1 MDGSDRRVESDR
13 VVGQDYQEPN
23 IRGSGDNEGAT
34 NTSPEVILTKNELK
48 KTDVV
53 LSRPVDSRGIF
64 GQTLLEWS
72 DLYGEAACKDKKEI
86 ARSLIADCVK
96 RGVRFVEVSDKRNKL
111 YSLIDGADMTVV
123 RKVMR
128 SLCKSARLA
137 RSAPSPGETI
147 APTEDMQSLKEPRS
161 GSVGGDA
168 AAPPFWTTNS
178 TTGLTGLAT
187 KGSIQDDVT
196 GSLKTPPGT
205 KKTTKK
211 AKQEA
216 SINPEDLEFEDMM
229 AGLDDLLQSPQQR
242 SHSPWTCG
250 GRDFA
255 SALSFDLLSTST
267 LPTGMVVPHQPQ
279 APHLMYSGATCL
291 SRAAEDEETAD
302 LKTSGKTM
310 FDAASGLFDEDS
322 GDGRQVQEEQG
333 PGTSFAPMLR
343 IASVRQRMLA
353 PARGTNAPGGMMPRT
368 RMPSAKTS
376 GAKTSGSKMPGGK
389 MPGGTM
395 PSTPMPL
402 ITTPHTT
409 TKPASM
415 SSSTLAEQHL
425 AEAFH
430 SDYKA
435 KQELSE
441 VLERWERKR
450 AALIA
455 ALGNY
460 ERTMVASPPPLLLS
474 PLPSTGVR
482 KRPPTQASM
491 SNGSSGLPKNW
502 SMKKQKKSDGT
513 SKKDKDDDDIH
524 MV

>member
-1 MDGSDRRVESDR
+1 
-13 VVGQDYQEPN
+13 
-23 IRGSGDNEGAT
+23 
-34 NTSPEVILTKNELK
+34 
-48 KTDVV
+48 
-53 LSRPVDSRGIF
+53 
-64 GQTLLEWS
+64 
-72 DLYGEAACKDKKEI
+72 
-86 ARSLIADCVK
+86 
-96 RGVRFVEVSDKRNKL
+96 VRFVEVSDKRNKL

-137 RSAPSPGETI
+137 RSAPAPGETI
-147 APTEDMQSLKEPRS
+147 APTQEMRSLKGS
-161 GSVGGDA
+161 GSVRGDA

-178 TTGLTGLAT
+178 TARLTGFVT
-187 KGSIQDDVT
+187 KGSFQDVDVT
-196 GSLKTPPGT
+196 GPLKTPPGT
-205 KKTTKK
+205 KKTTTK
-211 AKQEA
+211 AKQEG
-216 SINPEDLEFEDMM
+216 SNPEDLEFEDMM
-229 AGLDDLLQSPQQR
+229 AGLDDLLQSPQLR

-250 GRDFA
+250 GRDLA

-267 LPTGMVVPHQPQ
+267 LPTGMVVPHQPL

-291 SRAAEDEETAD
+291 STAADDEETVD

-310 FDAASGLFDEDS
+310 FDATLGLFDEDS
-322 GDGRQVQEEQG
+322 GDVRQVQEAQG
-333 PGTSFAPMLR
+333 PGASFAPMLR

-353 PARGTNAPGGMMPRT
+353 PARGTNTPGGMIPRT
-368 RMPSAKTS
+368 RMPLAKTS
-376 GAKTSGSKMPGGK
+376 GGKTSGGKTPSGKTSGGRMPGGK
-389 MPGGTM
+389 MPS
-395 PSTPMPL
+395 STMPL

-409 TKPASM
+409 ITPAPM

-460 ERTMVASPPPLLLS
+460 ERTMVAFPPPLLLF
-474 PLPSTGVR
+474 PPPSTGVR
-482 KRPPTQASM
+482 KRPPTQASL
-491 SNGSSGLPKNW
+491 SNGSSGLPENW

-513 SKKDKDDDDIH
+513 SEEDKDDDDIH
-524 MV
+524 LV